1 MKALQRKLSVRELTN
16 FLNPHLIIEAKP
28 KNESNGSP
36 GLGRW
41 KPILCERKVSSLS
54 NRAPPLMKLP
64 WQRWANPNVS
74 NFLSQ
79 NLRIQ
84 TQTWQLGAKQW
95 KQFGRG
101 RKQGREESDNQVSWR
116 WRWQSKWR
124 KESGNLILLIWKP
137 LAVTKQFTFG
147 ISLTISSSELS
158 GQEGRRAG
166 LDEESWKELQRSPIN
181 NQPSPITSRTT
192 MDIRPGEN
200 LRYLKL
206 GRLNVKAFKY
216 IQFEKIPQVRFSMS
230 TGEGAQSSGSNVW
243 DLLRWIQP
251 GFSGKIM

>member
-1 MKALQRKLSVRELTN
+1 MVHRDLAGESRFFAKEKCPHWAAEL
-16 FLNPHLIIEAKP
+16 LIWWSCLDRGEQIQMFWSIKCFQCFPE
-28 KNESNGSP
+28 
-36 GLGRW
+36 
-41 KPILCERKVSSLS
+41 
-54 NRAPPLMKLP
+54 
-64 WQRWANPNVS
+64 
-74 NFLSQ
+74 

-251 GFSGKIM
+251 GFSSKIM